1 MKNVKAEFIA
11 VGTELLLGQIA
22 NTNAQWLSQQLARYG
37 INVYNHT
44 VVGDNLYRVE
54 DAFSKAQSRADI
66 IIVTGGL
73 GPTEDDLTREA
84 FQQISDV
91 EIMEHRPSM
100 NKIEAFFEKQKST
113 MTPNNRRQARVFKG
127 AEVLDNKVGMAP
139 GMIVKHEQ
147 KTWIFLPG
155 VPREMKELVKSD
167 VIPYLQKLT
176 GNEEIIKSTIL
187 KFTGIGES
195 SLEHEL
201 SDIIQAQSN
210 PTIAPLA
217 QDDSVV
223 IRLTAKDRSK
233 EKVDE
238 LLKGTKQEILAKVGS
253 YFYGVDDQTIES
265 QIVALLKKKNKQIAV
280 AESLTGGMLTDKLIS
295 VEGAS
300 SVCRGG
306 IISYDTTVKQDLL
319 GVSKDLIQN
328 KGTISE
334 ECALV
339 MAENVREKLNASI
352 GISCTGVAG
361 PDEVEGKPVGMVYI
375 AICDDTGEKLV
386 EKFNF
391 QGNRNSIRR
400 RTALKS
406 LEILFKYLK
415 G

>member
-54 DAFSKAQSRADI
+54 DAFSEAQSRADI

-84 FQQISDV
+84 FQQISDL
-91 EIMEHRPSM
+91 EIMEHTPSM

-127 AEVLDNKVGMAP
+127 SEVLDNTVGMAP
-139 GMIVKHEQ
+139 GMIVKYEQ

-155 VPREMKELVKSD
+155 VPREMKQLVKSD

-265 QIVALLKKKNKQIAV
+265 QIVALLKKENKHIAV

-300 SVCRGG
+300 SVCHGG
-306 IISYDTTVKQDLL
+306 IVCYDTTVKQDLL
-319 GVSKDLIQN
+319 GVSKELIQN

-361 PDEVEGKPVGMVYI
+361 PDEVEGKSAGLVYI
-375 AICDDTGEKLV
+375 AICDDTGEKFV

-400 RTALKS
+400 RTTLKS
-406 LEILFKYLK
+406 LEILFKHLK